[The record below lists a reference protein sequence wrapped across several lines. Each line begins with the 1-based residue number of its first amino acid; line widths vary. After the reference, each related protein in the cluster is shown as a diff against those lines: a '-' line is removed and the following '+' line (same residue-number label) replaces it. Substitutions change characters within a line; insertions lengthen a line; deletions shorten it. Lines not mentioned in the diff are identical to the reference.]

1 MDRIVILIYLICLY
15 VFIAVMCAVLARSK
29 GRNAIV
35 AFILG
40 LLFNVFALISYAGM
54 GEAIDDEFLPPAE
67 FDELVKKRLAEFDR
81 KAH

>member
-1 MDRIVILIYLICLY
+1 MDRIIIIVYLICLY

-29 GRNAIV
+29 GRNAIM

-40 LLFNVFALISYAGM
+40 LFFNVFALISYAGM
-54 GEAIDDEFLPPAE
+54 GEATDDGFLPPAE
-67 FDELVKKRLAEFDR
+67 FDELVKKKLADFDR